1 MEKLKDLIKAII
13 FVVGV
18 WTICVFLFDYNNG
31 KITFDLPQI
40 WNNFVTSVKVW
51 LMQQLLREITR
62 LLPRL
67 E

>member
-1 MEKLKDLIKAII
+1 MDKIMGKLKDLIKTII

-51 LMQQLLREITR
+51 LM
-62 LLPRL
+62 
-67 E
+67 

>member
-1 MEKLKDLIKAII
+1 MLIFAVQLKTIKNMEKLKDLIKAII
-13 FVVGV
+13 FVVGI

-51 LMQQLLREITR
+51 LM
-62 LLPRL
+62 
-67 E
+67 